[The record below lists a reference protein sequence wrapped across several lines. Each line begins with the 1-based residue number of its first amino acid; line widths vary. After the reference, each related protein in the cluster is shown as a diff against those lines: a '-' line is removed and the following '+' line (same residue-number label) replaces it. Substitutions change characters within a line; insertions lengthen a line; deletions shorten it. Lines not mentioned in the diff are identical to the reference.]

1 MFAGTLLCLN
11 SLLRKTCHPLA
22 VNCTNS
28 SSGNISILWKQS
40 SWNYIFRIA
49 LAGSCWFYDKTGIVH
64 VVFYYGALLNAW
76 KYYSSRGEG
85 TQAVWF
91 TQTMGFSSC
100 DPGNKTFVFYSA
112 VTWVKQEKS
121 KRSVFLKGTVMN
133 AFWFKAD
140 LDRFPP
146 AESSSSCPLYM
157 DTAPLTCSLDRDH

>member
-121 KRSVFLKGTVMN
+121 KRSVCT
-133 AFWFKAD
+133 FWKELLWMHFGSKLTWID
-140 LDRFPP
+140 SRLQK
-146 AESSSSCPLYM
+146 
-157 DTAPLTCSLDRDH
+157 APLAAPCTWTQLPLHAL